1 MEELLNGITSSF
13 DDTFSIYTYVLFS
26 VICAI
31 LLFILSI
38 VYTRFGQS
46 ISNRAQLSKVLIIVG
61 LTTFIIISIVK
72 SSLALSLGLVG
83 ALSIV
88 RFRTAIKE
96 PEELGYFFMAISI
109 GLGMGANQ
117 LWPTLIGFLILM
129 AIIIIQNKSNINGG
143 ITQTLL
149 VNVPGD
155 ENQKSG
161 ILKEVAHIIEKSSK
175 QVDVKRIQI
184 NDEAVSLNFLVNVAS
199 LNDLSTIHENLII
212 KFPNMDLT
220 FLDSTI

>member
-1 MEELLNGITSSF
+1 
-13 DDTFSIYTYVLFS
+13 
-26 VICAI
+26 
-31 LLFILSI
+31 
-38 VYTRFGQS
+38 
-46 ISNRAQLSKVLIIVG
+46 
-61 LTTFIIISIVK
+61 
-72 SSLALSLGLVG
+72 
-83 ALSIV
+83 
-88 RFRTAIKE
+88 
-96 PEELGYFFMAISI
+96 MAISI

-129 AIIIIQNKSNINGG
+129 VIIIIQNKSNIGGG
-143 ITQTLL
+143 ITQILL

-155 ENQKSG
+155 ENQKSS
-161 ILKEVAHIIEKSSK
+161 ILKEVADIIEKSSK

-184 NDEAVSLNFLVNVAS
+184 NDKAVALNFLVNVAS